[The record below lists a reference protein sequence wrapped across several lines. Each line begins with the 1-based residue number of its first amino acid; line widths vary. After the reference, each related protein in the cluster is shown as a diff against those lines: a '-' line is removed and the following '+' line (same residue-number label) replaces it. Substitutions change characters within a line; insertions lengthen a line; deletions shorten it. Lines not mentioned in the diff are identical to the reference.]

1 MLYVIRIFLQRPRAG
16 AWPAASRD
24 IPKCT
29 GVRSAAGSAA
39 AAQQLSSSFHVANVA
54 GEKSYVMLNSS
65 GVSVTMDTGTNTT
78 LTPEVGVTLAMK
90 NVFKVAKN
98 FLQIILSD
106 KGKNT

>member
-1 MLYVIRIFLQRPRAG
+1 MQVPGQQLAEIFPSARVSEVQR
-16 AWPAASRD
+16 
-24 IPKCT
+24 
-29 GVRSAAGSAA
+29 GVQ
-39 AAQQLSSSFHVANVA
+39 QQLSSCHHHSTASRHHVANVA